1 MTVSTSE
8 DESRRG
14 HRNVR
19 STSEIGKPTGTRF
32 LKATDAYVD
41 GESVP
46 EVNLMM
52 EYGDA
57 LYAFRAAIAPEQEEA
72 N

>member
-1 MTVSTSE
+1 
-8 DESRRG
+8 
-14 HRNVR
+14 
-19 STSEIGKPTGTRF
+19 